1 MRELRRRA
9 RGWRLEDARAALSRG
24 AWKEART
31 GFEAICARGETAEAL
46 EGLGW
51 AAWSGPPPE
60 ISPPLACPSAA
71 EPRRSRARRPTGQ
84 EASRSA
90 TSASSRLTR
99 GACIAGGTST
109 FRLTR
114 HWRSR
119 RVNTLPHG
127 PLMAALRRV
136 GYAPVDDGTAMR
148 SWCLG
153 DLVVLGISA
162 SGASLELA
170 SPAAGEYP

>member
-9 RGWRLEDARAALSRG
+9 GGWRLEDARAALSRG

-51 AAWSGPPPE
+51 AAWWLDDLVVSIE
-60 ISPPLACPSAA
+60 LRERAYRLY
-71 EPRRSRARRPTGQ
+71 PRRGDSRAAARV
-84 EASRSA
+84 
-90 TSASSRLTR
+90 
-99 GACIAGGTST
+99 AGGTSP
-109 FRLTR
+109 FRLAR

-119 RVNTLPHG
+119 GVNTLPHG
-127 PLMAALRRV
+127 PLMAALRRD
-136 GYAPVDDGTAMR
+136 GYGPVDDGTAMR

-162 SGASLELA
+162 SGALLELA